1 MNRRKSITLAIL
13 VVLLLTFAVSGTI
26 AYITTKTDPVKNVFT
41 PATVDTDVVET
52 FTKNVKSNV
61 YVTNASSNIAVF
73 VRAKVVANWCDAS
86 GNIVA
91 PWTDNIE
98 YNEGTTSDKW
108 TTDGDYWY
116 YNSKVAAGGQT
127 ENLFNS
133 YTYTAAD
140 VPVKGAHLVMTI
152 IHQSIQADG
161 LGDGVDTA
169 QEAFT
174 TANSTTSSN

>member
-26 AYITTKTDPVKNVFT
+26 AYITTKTDPVENVFT
-41 PATVDTDVVET
+41 PATVDTDIDEPGFTPGTSTQKETIKVV
-52 FTKNVKSNV
+52 NNG
-61 YVTNASSNIAVF
+61 NIPVF
-73 VRAKVVANWCDAS
+73 VRVAIVGNWVLD
-86 GNIVA
+86 GKIVDSA
-91 PWTDNIE
+91 TISFKLGTDWV
-98 YNEGTTSDKW
+98 YNEADGYYYYTKAVPAGESTYDLLGSDITSATRED
-108 TTDGDYWY
+108 
-116 YNSKVAAGGQT
+116 
-127 ENLFNS
+127 
-133 YTYTAAD
+133 
-140 VPVKGAHLVMTI
+140 GAHLEVTV